1 MKSATVRV
9 PATAANLGPGFDCL
23 ALALDSI
30 LEVTLSLEGE
40 GLEVEIEGEGEDL
53 LPRGEDNLIVRAVRR
68 LFGAGG
74 FDPPGLRL
82 RCLSAIP
89 IASGLGSSAAAVVAG
104 LTAANALLG
113 GKLTR
118 QEILAHAADLE
129 GHADNAAA
137 ALMGGLAVVTSHA
150 GRWTAWGL
158 PIVEMKVAVAI
169 PNVELTTAEMRRR
182 LPAQVPL
189 ADATSNLAHLALA
202 LEGFR
207 LGDYDLLAVAL
218 HDRLHEPY
226 RTRHIPGFEQA
237 RRAGLEAGAAAVVLA
252 GAGPS
257 LLAFAPGRHEEIAE
271 AMASTFRDSSL
282 SSRAA
287 VYSIARQ
294 GATSPPAP
302 SPYPR

>member
-1 MKSATVRV
+1 
-9 PATAANLGPGFDCL
+9 L

-40 GLEVEIEGEGEDL
+40 GLEVEVEGEGANL

-68 LFGAGG
+68 LFGTAG
-74 FDPPGLRL
+74 FDPRGLRL

-89 IASGLGSSAAAVVAG
+89 IASGLGSSAAAVIAG
-104 LTAANALLG
+104 LTAANSLLG
-113 GKLTR
+113 GKLTP

-137 ALMGGLAVVTSHA
+137 ALIGGLAVVTSHA
-150 GRWTAWGL
+150 GRWTARRL
-158 PIVEMKVAVAI
+158 PIAEMKVAVAI
-169 PNVELTTAEMRRR
+169 PNVPVTTADMRRL

-226 RTRHIPGFEQA
+226 RTRHIPGFEQV
-237 RRAGLEAGAAAVVLA
+237 RRAGLAAGAAAVVLA

-271 AMASTFRDSSL
+271 AMASAFRDSSI

-287 VYSIARQ
+287 VYSIAKQ
-294 GATSPPAP
+294 GATSLPAP
-302 SPYPR
+302 FPYPR